1 MDNWLEGFGPLINH
15 ALQEIPVEMKNLSIA
30 KMVNI
35 NEQWRWEAF
44 AHLLPMQVTVAMAS
58 DLPPT
63 SVMNDDKVF

>member
-1 MDNWLEGFGPLINH
+1 MDNWLEGFSPLINH

-44 AHLLPMQVTVAMAS
+44 AHLLPMQVTVVMAS
-58 DLPPT
+58 YLPP
-63 SVMNDDKVF
+63 SY